1 MSAHLVS
8 REVTLKLKRSVCCIA
23 AGPPGNPEIWWA
35 SISEGSAE
43 GGDELGLIG
52 KKFQSG
58 EFNSHNLIFLSLGG
72 VFLILSH
79 FLCTCRFQSTILL
92 CEPHW

>member
-1 MSAHLVS
+1 MLTSFA
-8 REVTLKLKRSVCCIA
+8 SVFFFYV

-35 SISEGSAE
+35 SISEGSVE

-58 EFNSHNLIFLSLGG
+58 EFFNRCCWYLFPASLVAFSSA
-72 VFLILSH
+72 VFALGS
-79 FLCTCRFQSTILL
+79 
-92 CEPHW
+92 

>member
-1 MSAHLVS
+1 M
-8 REVTLKLKRSVCCIA
+8 KRLLFIS

-35 SISEGSAE
+35 STSEGSVE

-58 EFNSHNLIFLSLGG
+58 NHYLKDVWNSCQVNIH
-72 VFLILSH
+72 
-79 FLCTCRFQSTILL
+79 
-92 CEPHW
+92 

>member
-8 REVTLKLKRSVCCIA
+8 RELMLELKRSVCRIA

-58 EFNSHNLIFLSLGG
+58 EFDSHCVLTNLSL
-72 VFLILSH
+72 
-79 FLCTCRFQSTILL
+79 CC
-92 CEPHW
+92 

>member
-1 MSAHLVS
+1 MLVYLV
-8 REVTLKLKRSVCCIA
+8 RKELILELKRSICCFA

-58 EFNSHNLIFLSLGG
+58 ECDSLCVICIYVYFIFIFLTL
-72 VFLILSH
+72 
-79 FLCTCRFQSTILL
+79 
-92 CEPHW
+92 

>member
-1 MSAHLVS
+1 MLVYLV
-8 REVTLKLKRSVCCIA
+8 RKELILELKRSICCFA
-23 AGPPGNPEIWWA
+23 PGPPGNPEIWWA

-58 EFNSHNLIFLSLGG
+58 ECDSLCVICIYVYFIFIFLTL
-72 VFLILSH
+72 
-79 FLCTCRFQSTILL
+79 
-92 CEPHW
+92 

>member
-1 MSAHLVS
+1 MSADLV
-8 REVTLKLKRSVCCIA
+8 RKERILELKRSVCCFA

-58 EFNSHNLIFLSLGG
+58 EFESHCVCNKPG
-72 VFLILSH
+72 VFVSV
-79 FLCTCRFQSTILL
+79 RGSSVN
-92 CEPHW
+92 

>member
-1 MSAHLVS
+1 MFFAKSVGKTLLSVPSSNVVS
-8 REVTLKLKRSVCCIA
+8 CSLT

-35 SISEGSAE
+35 SISEGSVE

-58 EFNSHNLIFLSLGG
+58 KRCCCVKLKDDTFLA
-72 VFLILSH
+72 
-79 FLCTCRFQSTILL
+79 QD
-92 CEPHW
+92 

>member
-1 MSAHLVS
+1 M
-8 REVTLKLKRSVCCIA
+8 CFA

-58 EFNSHNLIFLSLGG
+58 EFESYCVCNKPGFL
-72 VFLILSH
+72 V
-79 FLCTCRFQSTILL
+79 C
-92 CEPHW
+92 

>member
-1 MSAHLVS
+1 MHEVEGYYTVNITIAFCFVS
-8 REVTLKLKRSVCCIA
+8 FI

-58 EFNSHNLIFLSLGG
+58 KP
-72 VFLILSH
+72 
-79 FLCTCRFQSTILL
+79 LL
-92 CEPHW
+92 CSLLKNLLFILWCSSSPTCGW

>member
-1 MSAHLVS
+1 MCV
-8 REVTLKLKRSVCCIA
+8 VCGTIILILYFVVLLFT

-35 SISEGSAE
+35 SISEGSVE

-58 EFNSHNLIFLSLGG
+58 KCNHC
-72 VFLILSH
+72 H
-79 FLCTCRFQSTILL
+79 D
-92 CEPHW
+92 

>member
-1 MSAHLVS
+1 MCLQ
-8 REVTLKLKRSVCCIA
+8 VTLYHVLLT

-35 SISEGSAE
+35 SISEGSVE

-58 EFNSHNLIFLSLGG
+58 KRCCCVKLKDDTFLAQDQGC
-72 VFLILSH
+72 H
-79 FLCTCRFQSTILL
+79 
-92 CEPHW
+92 

>member
-1 MSAHLVS
+1 MLQHKHCINFLVF
-8 REVTLKLKRSVCCIA
+8 VFT

-35 SISEGSAE
+35 SISEGSVE

-58 EFNSHNLIFLSLGG
+58 EFNCF
-72 VFLILSH
+72 VFEPNEVV
-79 FLCTCRFQSTILL
+79 LCPGWSYRAAN
-92 CEPHW
+92 

>member
-1 MSAHLVS
+1 LSAHRVRKELIL
-8 REVTLKLKRSVCCIA
+8 ELKRSVCCFA

-58 EFNSHNLIFLSLGG
+58 EFDTHCVFVTNL
-72 VFLILSH
+72 
-79 FLCTCRFQSTILL
+79 FLCTCVFVRGHSVN
-92 CEPHW
+92 

>member
-1 MSAHLVS
+1 MLTSFA
-8 REVTLKLKRSVCCIA
+8 SVFFFYV

-35 SISEGSAE
+35 SISEGSVE

-58 EFNSHNLIFLSLGG
+58 EFFQVLLLVPFFSKFSGIFFCS
-72 VFLILSH
+72 V
-79 FLCTCRFQSTILL
+79 CCRIVN
-92 CEPHW
+92 

>member
-1 MSAHLVS
+1 MSAHLVKMES
-8 REVTLKLKRSVCCIA
+8 ILKLKRSVCCIA

-35 SISEGSAE
+35 SVSEGSVE

-58 EFNSHNLIFLSLGG
+58 ELIAIVFVANLVFVSLEG
-72 VFLILSH
+72 VL
-79 FLCTCRFQSTILL
+79 
-92 CEPHW
+92 

>member
-1 MSAHLVS
+1 MEQIATPL
-8 REVTLKLKRSVCCIA
+8 TLIDDVGILTMCQLLLLLFFYV

-35 SISEGSAE
+35 SISEGSVE

-58 EFNSHNLIFLSLGG
+58 EFFKVLLLVPFFIKFSVIFLCS
-72 VFLILSH
+72 V
-79 FLCTCRFQSTILL
+79 CCRIVN
-92 CEPHW
+92 

>member
-1 MSAHLVS
+1 MLTSFA
-8 REVTLKLKRSVCCIA
+8 SVFFFYV

-35 SISEGSAE
+35 SISEGSVE

-58 EFNSHNLIFLSLGG
+58 EFFNNCCCWYLFPASLVAFSSA
-72 VFLILSH
+72 VFALG
-79 FLCTCRFQSTILL
+79 
-92 CEPHW
+92 W

>member
-1 MSAHLVS
+1 MF
-8 REVTLKLKRSVCCIA
+8 CCFA

-58 EFNSHNLIFLSLGG
+58 EFDSYCVCNKPGFLFVRGSS
-72 VFLILSH
+72 VS
-79 FLCTCRFQSTILL
+79 
-92 CEPHW
+92 